1 MASTD
6 ANKTKH
12 RSVAGAFRLPVMGI
26 LAVTAG
32 IALPALTTRVAG
44 VNAAPAKAAPAK
56 SAPAKPAKPPL
67 TAQQKQKAQQV
78 TEALTKF
85 LRRRVKSPTGKLQLV
100 VRPGARADM
109 GQFSEI
115 YIAGQPA
122 RVKKLQV
129 TELAM
134 RARNVRINVPELMKS
149 EDKDLETLTSQT
161 SLRIV
166 VTEKDLENML
176 ARGKTTGPMGLK
188 VKYLQDR
195 MQISGNVNYAMING
209 PVVGTGRL
217 RLAADHKVYL
227 DILSLKLNGAEAP
240 TFVKQRFSQ
249 RINPLISY
257 DELPFRPQFKSLKF
271 VGNKAILTA

>member
-1 MASTD
+1 MESI
-6 ANKTKH
+6 NKSGTRKATG
-12 RSVAGAFRLPVMGI
+12 SLNISAFGV
-26 LAVTAG
+26 LAVAV
-32 IALPALTTRVAG
+32 ALPTLTTKLSQVD
-44 VNAAPAKAAPAK
+44 AAPAKAAAIKAAVPQA
-56 SAPAKPAKPPL
+56 
-67 TAQQKQKAQQV
+67 TAQQQRARQV
-78 TEALTKF
+78 TSALTTF
-85 LRRRVKSPTGKLQLV
+85 LRKRVKSPTGKLQLV
-100 VRPGARADM
+100 VRPGARADA

-115 YIAGQPA
+115 YIAGSPA

-134 RARNVRINVPELMKS
+134 RARNVRINVAELMRSQNK
-149 EDKDLETLTSQT
+149 ELQTLSSQT
-161 SLRIV
+161 SLRLV

-176 ARGKTTGPMGLK
+176 ARGKTTASMGLR

-240 TFVKQRFSQ
+240 PFVRQRFSE
-249 RINPLISY
+249 RINPLIAY
-257 DELPFRPQFKSLKF
+257 DELPFRPRFKSLKF

>member
-1 MASTD
+1 MASINAKEVTSH
-6 ANKTKH
+6 KSSGLLT
-12 RSVAGAFRLPVMGI
+12 RSALGV

-32 IALPALTTRVAG
+32 IALPVLTTQLSQVDAATSKVA
-44 VNAAPAKAAPAK
+44 
-56 SAPAKPAKPPL
+56 SAVATP
-67 TAQQKQKAQQV
+67 QQRQRAQQV
-78 TEALTKF
+78 TSALTAF
-85 LRRRVKSPTGKLQLV
+85 LRKRVKSPSGKLQLV
-100 VRPGARADM
+100 VRPGARADI

-115 YIAGQPA
+115 FIAGQPA
-122 RVKKLQV
+122 TVKKLRV

-134 RARNVRINVPELMKS
+134 RARNVRISVPELMKS
-149 EDKDLETLTSQT
+149 ENKSLETLSSQT

-166 VTEKDLENML
+166 VTEKDLEGMF
-176 ARGKTTGPMGLK
+176 ARGKSTRTMGLR

-195 MQISGNVNYAMING
+195 VQISGNVNYAMLNG
-209 PVVGTGRL
+209 PVIGTGRL

-240 TFVKQRFSQ
+240 PFVKQRFSE

-257 DELPFRPQFKSLKF
+257 DELPFRPRFKSLKF